1 MIINKDLIIEE
12 VISQFELK
20 HKGVHTEEQHFKCVR
35 DTGYNF
41 DAIAADLEQGGIKNI
56 LSTAKKYWQGTKSNL
71 GKGEQGYAL
80 EVNKLL
86 EKRLLVGTE
95 LLADNKIKVSLLIS
109 ILNEIVE
116 YGLID
121 ESLTRYETGM
131 RKYIDET
138 YDWDNEHRI
147 LETMQ
152 RCQRNWDYKKYE
164 DDKIENKERHIAEL
178 LYVAQN
184 TPSKQFE
191 SYFDLYWTADRKV
204 IQELSRYTWGNTHR
218 RNPPS
223 TWRNTQA
230 NASIYI
236 IWVAKHPPTQLN
248 ANADGTLKGNEH
260 PERWYNAFAA
270 IGISVGLTMRAAVKM
285 GYNTGPN
292 KSHNDLNG
300 DDFWH
305 KRLGILDDDKVN
317 PPTKRIA
324 YGLGI
329 GYATEGRPRWEQ
341 DDTELMLGAANGG
354 RITLTGQTRHPRTKL
369 KMRKAKIIDIRGKE
383 NQKVKDPYGVE
394 HIIPETTNTKINSS
408 VIKRDIKVTE
418 IK

>member
-86 EKRLLVGTE
+86 ERRLLVGTE

-152 RCQRNWDYKKYE
+152 RCQRNWDYKKFE

-184 TPSKQFE
+184 SPSKQFE

-300 DDFWH
+300 DDFWL
-305 KRLGILDDDKVN
+305 KKLGILEDDNEKN
-317 PPTKRIA
+317 YTKRIA

-341 DDTELMLGAANGG
+341 DDTELMIGAANGG